1 MSRYEGL
8 REKADYVASML
19 TPRTAERKCF
29 SAVNYQNL
37 APGNRGNFYQ
47 LGTGQ
52 VWRCGLTNQWG
63 KPTFPTL
70 RLSGVGA

>member
-29 SAVNYQNL
+29 SEVNYQNPAL
-37 APGNRGNFYQ
+37 
-47 LGTGQ
+47 
-52 VWRCGLTNQWG
+52 
-63 KPTFPTL
+63 
-70 RLSGVGA
+70 